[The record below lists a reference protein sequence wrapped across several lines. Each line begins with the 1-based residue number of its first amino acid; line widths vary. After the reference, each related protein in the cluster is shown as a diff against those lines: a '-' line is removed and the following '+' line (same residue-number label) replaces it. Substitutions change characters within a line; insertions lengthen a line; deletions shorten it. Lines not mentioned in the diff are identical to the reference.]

1 MTKAI
6 GQVGNLVLERQLL
19 AQAVDSDV
27 DQDAEEHRAQQA
39 VAAVADFLYQ
49 QGKADCSEEPGAARQ
64 TIGSAN

>member
-1 MTKAI
+1 
-6 GQVGNLVLERQLL
+6 
-19 AQAVDSDV
+19 
-27 DQDAEEHRAQQA
+27 